1 MTTTTYNVILGIA
14 VLVAV
19 VFIAVIY
26 ITGKGDAM
34 SSGGGSIRTSFK
46 GKASIE
52 DQIAKV
58 TYIIAAI
65 FMVLM
70 LALDI
75 VGSKVFAA

>member
-1 MTTTTYNVILGIA
+1 MNQTVYNVLLG
-14 VLVAV
+14 VAV
-19 VFIAVIY
+19 FVAVIFIAIIY

-46 GKASIE
+46 GKASVE

-58 TYIIAAI
+58 TYIIAAV

-70 LALDI
+70 IALDV
-75 VGSKVFAA
+75 VGNKIF